1 MHATGFKAL
10 SPLEVGD
17 VVVVRDDG
25 HKIIGEVSDIKYI
38 ISAANKTMEIY
49 YCVIVDGIILLET
62 AIDCIECRID
72 EQGNRVPLRD
82 EVSVCTEIRT

>member
-17 VVVVRDDG
+17 VVIVHDDG
-25 HKIIGEVSDIKYI
+25 HKIIREVSDIKYI

-49 YCVIVDGIILLET
+49 YCVDIGWET
-62 AIDCIECRID
+62 LVSIDAIECRFD
-72 EQGNRVPLRD
+72 ERGNRVPLRD
-82 EVSVCTEIRT
+82 EVSVCAEIRTQ